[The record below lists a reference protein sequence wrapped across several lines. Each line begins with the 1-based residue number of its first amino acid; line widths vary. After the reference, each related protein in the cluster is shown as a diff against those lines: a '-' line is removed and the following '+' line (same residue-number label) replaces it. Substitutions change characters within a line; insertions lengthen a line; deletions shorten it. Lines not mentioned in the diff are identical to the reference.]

1 MITPVECKCQLI
13 SWPSWCIIQRA
24 LAWDRQLLTQIITM
38 RCFYRGRT
46 EHIKPDETITGPG
59 VLIGTKIQEWLFY
72 PTSSGEFL
80 CRVSCA
86 DEVFLRLCVITRRR
100 YRPWVRKEQV
110 RADSGE
116 VKVGPIS
123 VTNEDIIICRIRTTY
138 RHPGAIKYIWQARM
152 EATDKTL

>member
-1 MITPVECKCQLI
+1 M
-13 SWPSWCIIQRA
+13 
-24 LAWDRQLLTQIITM
+24 
-38 RCFYRGRT
+38 GT
-46 EHIKPDETITGPG
+46 EM
-59 VLIGTKIQEWLFY
+59 QEWLFY
-72 PTSSGEFL
+72 PTSSGQFL

-116 VKVGPIS
+116 VKVGPIP
-123 VTNEDIIICRIRTTY
+123 VTSEDIIICRIRTTY